1 MEPKTIELMPHERIV
16 AVVPEPCGGPG
27 WNNAPVVVYI
37 ATADGRLRE
46 EFIQP
51 DEQTP
56 QMRTLYNIGA
66 MVCKSLI
73 AAVPK
78 QQAGRDN

>member
-1 MEPKTIELMPHERIV
+1 MEPKTIELMPGERIV
-16 AVVPEPCGGPG
+16 AVVPEPVDGSGYS
-27 WNNAPVVVYI
+27 NNPVVVYI
-37 ATADGRLRE
+37 ATRDGRLRE

-56 QMRTLYNIGA
+56 QMRTLYNIGVTVSNA
-66 MVCKSLI
+66 LI

-78 QQAGRDN
+78 RKVKR